1 MDMADAW
8 AWVVK
13 YLSPAGR
20 KRLYPHQP
28 ISLLEVSKMVQIDSD
43 ACIGCG
49 ICAASCPEVFEMGDD
64 GKAIVKPDADLSAPC
79 IQDAIDQCPTG
90 AITK

>member
-1 MDMADAW
+1 VDMVDAW

-13 YLSPAGR
+13 NLSIHRR
-20 KRLYPHQP
+20 KRLYPHRAIYP
-28 ISLLEVSKMVQIDSD
+28 SEVSKMVQIDSD

-90 AITK
+90 AITQ